1 MAETGDSGR
10 SARPARAPRRWTRR
24 AAIAGG
30 GVAVLGGLGVAGLR
44 KADQGGGHDGYFTAV
59 GRALRAA
66 GIAHPVLVID
76 RARLD
81 ANIAAARAAL
91 APGRLPL
98 RVVVKSLPAPALV
111 DHVARG
117 MGTSRLM
124 VFNGAML
131 DAMAEA
137 HPEADLLL
145 GKPLPA
151 MQFGQFLQARGP
163 AAAARVQ
170 WLIDTPERLGQYAA
184 VAAEARTPVRVAFEI
199 DVGLHRGGL
208 ADADALARA
217 VVQARAGGMLRPSGL
232 MGYDPHVVKMVDP
245 DRAYADAQARY
256 RAAIDAL
263 GRATGADPRTLTLN
277 SAGSPTYA
285 LHARGTVANEVAAG
299 SAFVKPVDFDV
310 PTLAAHVPASFIA
323 TPVIKAEPRFRLPG
337 YEWLSGPMTFLDPN
351 RRRAFFIY
359 GGHWMAT
366 PVSPPGLEYD
376 TLFGRSSNQELLT
389 GSDRV
394 RLAPDDYVFLRPNQS
409 EALFLQFG
417 DIVLFD
423 RGRITERW
431 PTLPVSA

>member
-1 MAETGDSGR
+1 M
-10 SARPARAPRRWTRR
+10 
-24 AAIAGG
+24 
-30 GVAVLGGLGVAGLR
+30 
-44 KADQGGGHDGYFTAV
+44 
-59 GRALRAA
+59 
-66 GIAHPVLVID
+66 
-76 RARLD
+76 
-81 ANIAAARAAL
+81 
-91 APGRLPL
+91 
-98 RVVVKSLPAPALV
+98 
-111 DHVARG
+111 
-117 MGTSRLM
+117 
-124 VFNGAML
+124 
-131 DAMAEA
+131 
-137 HPEADLLL
+137 
-145 GKPLPA
+145 
-151 MQFGQFLQARGP
+151 
-163 AAAARVQ
+163 
-170 WLIDTPERLGQYAA
+170 
-184 VAAEARTPVRVAFEI
+184 RVAFEI

-217 VVQARAGGMLRPSGL
+217 VVQARASGMLRPSGL
-232 MGYDPHVVKMVDP
+232 MGYDPHVVKMIDP

-263 GRATGADPRTLTLN
+263 GRATGGDPRALTLN

-299 SAFVKPVDFDV
+299 SGFVKPVDFDL